1 MRLLL
6 AEDEKSLMKALKA
19 ILERNGYT
27 VDTVEDGEA
36 ALEYLETG
44 SYDGVIMD
52 WMMPKMDGL
61 TALRKMRENSDQTPV
76 LLLTAKAEIDDKVE
90 GLDSGANDYL
100 TKPFASK
107 ELLARIR
114 AMTRMQTAA
123 VSSVLKFGNISLNQA
138 TKELSSPSGE
148 FHLANKEFQ
157 MMELLMSNP
166 KNVIPT
172 ERILEKIWGYESD
185 AEPTV
190 VWSYISYLRKKLTA
204 LGADIQIK
212 ATRNTGYS
220 LEVRE

>member
-6 AEDEKSLMKALKA
+6 AEDEKSLVKALKA

>member
-6 AEDEKSLMKALKA
+6 AEDEKSLVKALKA

-52 WMMPKMDGL
+52 WMMPK
-61 TALRKMRENSDQTPV
+61 
-76 LLLTAKAEIDDKVE
+76 
-90 GLDSGANDYL
+90 
-100 TKPFASK
+100 
-107 ELLARIR
+107 
-114 AMTRMQTAA
+114 
-123 VSSVLKFGNISLNQA
+123 
-138 TKELSSPSGE
+138 
-148 FHLANKEFQ
+148 
-157 MMELLMSNP
+157 
-166 KNVIPT
+166 NVIPT

-190 VWSYISYLRKKLTA
+190 VWAYISYLRKKLTA

-212 ATRNTGYS
+212 ATRNTG
-220 LEVRE
+220 